1 MPSLSY
7 SRTIRDDQNQL
18 WAVGVCRKRDRKII
32 HSLCLIF
39 TTFVLISLSV
49 HRPCAGGAYPWVNEG
64 ISWLTHR
71 RGAPFLHTPSIS
83 APRNVRQLIP
93 MAQPDLD
100 TSPMRDCPP
109 DGRIHHLRRLGRAVS
124 WNTDDPPFSER
135 KPKLQSDAA
144 LRLLLGSRL
153 RVRGIFPF
161 GRGSS
166 S

>member
-1 MPSLSY
+1 MRLCDERKPPCAISANEDWSCTDDTPL
-7 SRTIRDDQNQL
+7 RHHQDFNRDDQNPL
-18 WAVGVCRKRDRKII
+18 WAVGVYRKRDRKII

-93 MAQPDLD
+93 MAQPDFD
-100 TSPMRDCPP
+100 AAPMRGRPL
-109 DGRIHHLRRLGRAVS
+109 DGRIHHPRPLGCAVS
-124 WNTDDPPFSER
+124 WEH
-135 KPKLQSDAA
+135 
-144 LRLLLGSRL
+144 
-153 RVRGIFPF
+153 
-161 GRGSS
+161 
-166 S
+166 